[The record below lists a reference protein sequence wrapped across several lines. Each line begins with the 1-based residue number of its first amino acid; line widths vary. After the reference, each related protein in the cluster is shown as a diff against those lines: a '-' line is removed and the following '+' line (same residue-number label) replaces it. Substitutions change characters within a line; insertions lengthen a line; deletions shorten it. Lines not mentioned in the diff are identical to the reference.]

1 MNKDM
6 LREKSIKLMSGFMK
20 DVLYDGQEVS
30 EEEALSNATLYFDLV
45 EASIAEVEKEEN
57 NRLATAVTRDKEA
70 SDLKAQ
76 GIIDASDSFAV
87 DMAGG
92 PNAVD
97 NSTIYRG

>member
-1 MNKDM
+1 
-6 LREKSIKLMSGFMK
+6 
-20 DVLYDGQEVS
+20 
-30 EEEALSNATLYFDLV
+30 
-45 EASIAEVEKEEN
+45 
-57 NRLATAVTRDKEA
+57 
-70 SDLKAQ
+70 LKAQ